1 MAVEQTIPGASPL
14 IELSPLTDAEL
25 RSSGAVKL
33 THQELSE
40 LKTAYAA
47 TSAKLEV
54 EKQRNEALNLR
65 AISSETECRVLRDR
79 LRLTGRREIIV
90 RLIELVIIALVSFA
104 IESAKSGDSA
114 HVISFILVVIVLV
127 VVIGLIQWWP
137 HPPGETVNAEPGNAR
152 VR

>member
-40 LKTAYAA
+40 LKATYAA
-47 TSAKLEV
+47 TLAKLET
-54 EKQRNEALNLR
+54 ERQRNEGLNLR
-65 AISSETECRVLRDR
+65 SISSETECSVLRDR

-104 IESAKSGDSA
+104 IESAKSRDIA
-114 HVISFILVVIVLV
+114 HLTAFIIVALVLV

-137 HPPGETVNAEPGNAR
+137 HPPEKR
-152 VR
+152 